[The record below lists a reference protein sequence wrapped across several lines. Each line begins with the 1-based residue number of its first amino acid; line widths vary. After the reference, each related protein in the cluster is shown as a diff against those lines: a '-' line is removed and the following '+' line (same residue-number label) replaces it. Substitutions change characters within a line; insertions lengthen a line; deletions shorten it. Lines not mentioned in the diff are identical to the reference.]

1 MTFFKSHHPIKHAKS
16 FKYAFS
22 GILHALYH
30 EANFRIQILISLIS
44 ILFGFYFQISTAE
57 WSVLVISFSI
67 LLSAEIMN
75 TSIENLIDFV
85 IPKKSKVVKVI
96 KDLSAGFVL
105 INALAFLTILIIIFY
120 GRIVNL
126 LV

>member
-1 MTFFKSHHPIKHAKS
+1 MTFLKSHHPIKHVKS

-30 EANFRIQILISLIS
+30 EANFRIQIFIS
-44 ILFGFYFQISTAE
+44 IISIILGFYFQISVAE
-57 WSVLVISFSI
+57 WSVLIISFSI

-85 IPKKSKVVKVI
+85 IPKKSLVVKVI

-105 INALAFLTILIIIFY
+105 INALAFLAILIIIFY
-120 GRIVNL
+120 GRILNL
-126 LV
+126 VV